1 MALFA
6 LPKVRNVWLVLLR
19 CNALSGV
26 ANIGDIVFRRVHC
39 LRRFKGSLF
48 GGRFRGLGAVKR
60 LRPVGRAGR
69 RKMPAFIR
77 LTRSR

>member
-6 LPKVRNVWLVLLR
+6 LTKDRNVWLVLLR

-48 GGRFRGLGAVKR
+48 GGRFPPEPRG
-60 LRPVGRAGR
+60 
-69 RKMPAFIR
+69 
-77 LTRSR
+77 RSKDCGL